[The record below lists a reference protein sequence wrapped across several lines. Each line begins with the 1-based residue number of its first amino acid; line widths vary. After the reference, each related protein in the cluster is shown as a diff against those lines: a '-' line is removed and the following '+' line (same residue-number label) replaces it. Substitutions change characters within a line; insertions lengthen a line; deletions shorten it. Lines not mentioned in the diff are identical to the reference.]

1 MKKLIILLCLTLIV
15 FSIVLCLILVNNKK
29 DEKII
34 QDNGDVYQEENTN
47 NIDSG
52 DENMKKVNIK
62 INGKT
67 FTATLYNNIVADE
80 LFEKLPL
87 NITMNEL
94 NGNEKYYYF
103 DNNFTANS
111 QRVEKINTGD
121 IMLYGDNCL
130 VIFYDDFA
138 TSYSYTKIGYID
150 NPENLKDVVGN
161 SSMEVIIEK

>member
-15 FSIVLCLILVNNKK
+15 FSIVLCLILVNNKN

-67 FTATLYNNIVADE
+67 FNATLYNNIVADE

>member
-15 FSIVLCLILVNNKK
+15 FSIVLCLILVNNKN

-94 NGNEKYYYF
+94 NGNEK
-103 DNNFTANS
+103 
-111 QRVEKINTGD
+111 
-121 IMLYGDNCL
+121 
-130 VIFYDDFA
+130 
-138 TSYSYTKIGYID
+138 
-150 NPENLKDVVGN
+150 
-161 SSMEVIIEK
+161 

>member
-1 MKKLIILLCLTLIV
+1 
-15 FSIVLCLILVNNKK
+15 
-29 DEKII
+29 
-34 QDNGDVYQEENTN
+34 
-47 NIDSG
+47 
-52 DENMKKVNIK
+52 
-62 INGKT
+62 
-67 FTATLYNNIVADE
+67 
-80 LFEKLPL
+80 
-87 NITMNEL
+87 MNEL